1 MLLTSERICRN
12 STRKQNWCQDT
23 ARASLRARRSEENH
37 LQREQILEHALNVL
51 EQNGLAATTSLQQ
64 LADDS
69 TFSVEQLQRFWP
81 DRDALLYDALRY
93 HGQQIDTWRQQ
104 ILSDDAL
111 SHEQKLMA
119 RYQVLSEQV
128 SIGRFPGCL
137 FIAACSFYP
146 QSDQPIHQLAEQQKR
161 ASWQFTHDVL
171 VALALD
177 NPSMVAD
184 QMELILEGCLSKL
197 LVKRHMQDV
206 NIAKSLAEDVL
217 SIALCRKNGALA

>member
-1 MLLTSERICRN
+1 MPLISARICRN
-12 STRKQNWCQDT
+12 WASKQNWSQDT
-23 ARASLRARRSEENH
+23 ARAYQRVRIPEESH

-64 LADDS
+64 LAGES
-69 TFSVEQLQRFWP
+69 QFPIEQLQRFWP

-93 HGQQIDTWRQQ
+93 HAQQIDTWRRQ
-104 ILSDDAL
+104 ILLDETL

-119 RYQVLSEQV
+119 RYQVLSQQV

-146 QSDQPIHQLAEQQKR
+146 QPDQPIHQLAEQQKR
-161 ASWQFTHDVL
+161 ASWQFTHDIL

-184 QMELILEGCLSKL
+184 QIELILEGCLSKL
-197 LVKRHMQDV
+197 LVKRNVQDV
-206 NIAKSLAEDVL
+206 TTAKSLAEDVL
-217 SIALCRKNGALA
+217 GIALCRKNGALA